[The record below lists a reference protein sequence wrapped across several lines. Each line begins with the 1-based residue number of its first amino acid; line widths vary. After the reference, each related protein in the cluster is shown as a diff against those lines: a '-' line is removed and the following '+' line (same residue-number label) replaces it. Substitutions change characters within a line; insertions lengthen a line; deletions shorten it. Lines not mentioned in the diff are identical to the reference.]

1 MESGSF
7 KWVCDKAAGI
17 GIAVNDSNERSAAG
31 IESVSDSESEGEVE
45 SDSKPETA
53 SDPPSK
59 EAHAQVQVTATL
71 FS

>member
-17 GIAVNDSNERSAAG
+17 GIAANDSNGRSAAG
-31 IESVSDSESEGEVE
+31 IESDSEAEGEVE
-45 SDSKPETA
+45 SDSKPEPA

-59 EAHAQVQVTATL
+59 EAHSQVQVTATL